1 MGKYTCLDCK
11 NYCPKKEIV
20 DGYKEECNG
29 MMLVPI
35 TKVIES
41 HCDLHPI
48 IYKRWWKKNGNKTS
62 ENADEAPKCIE
73 LNEHSKA
80 LSRII
85 ELTQEILDKID
96 K

>member
-11 NYCPKKEIV
+11 NYCPKKVIV

-48 IYKRWWKKNGNKTS
+48 TYKRWWKKNGNKTS

-73 LNEHSKA
+73 LHEHLKA
-80 LSRII
+80 LNKMI
-85 ELTQEILDKID
+85 ELSQEILDKID